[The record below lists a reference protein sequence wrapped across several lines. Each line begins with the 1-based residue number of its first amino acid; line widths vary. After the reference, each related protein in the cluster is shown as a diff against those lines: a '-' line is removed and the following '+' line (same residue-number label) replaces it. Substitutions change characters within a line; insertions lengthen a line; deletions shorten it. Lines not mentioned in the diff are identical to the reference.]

1 MIYHIRHV
9 FDLLDVNQ
17 CGLVQ
22 TSEILEALLQH
33 PETDPDLVTYIEES
47 LFALMPTHK
56 ASQLPY
62 AERLKDIQKGQGR
75 RSVSSSMEPDEEE
88 DEVPTLA
95 SHPARGKRP
104 STTARAKRPSTTAST
119 AAGHTH
125 SLQPNPSLNKRASL
139 ASTGGSMRASFIKS
153 GGDGP
158 QVPGKRPAISRRNS
172 RRTSTLSLPKTPA
185 SQLPF
190 INAGPVASFF
200 GTNHHVPA
208 TEEEMLEGKSDEEQE
223 NILDRLT
230 GQLERWE
237 GTRREKE
244 KKLAMLADDKENR
257 RMMVLIER
265 KMGVNLHLEN
275 AHDHDGHVTLNKKQL
290 EKISLHKVLHLLFGR
305 TKSPKEMDMVWYEI
319 YLLPLHAHIYTYI
332 TSLYTR
338 AHMHPFSVQLHVH
351 TYIYTHASRY
361 ESTNTITHAHL
372 HTHAQM
378 RV

>member
-22 TSEILEALLQH
+22 TNEILEALLQH

-75 RSVSSSMEPDEEE
+75 RSVSSSIEEDE

-95 SHPARGKRP
+95 SHPARAKRP
-104 STTARAKRPSTTAST
+104 STTARSTSPLKS
-119 AAGHTH
+119 AGRNH
-125 SLQPNPSLNKRASL
+125 SIHPNPSLNKRASL

-172 RRTSTLSLPKTPA
+172 RRTSTLSLPKTPS

-190 INAGPVASFF
+190 INTGPVASFF

-208 TEEEMLEGKSDEEQE
+208 TEEEMLEALEGKEEEEQE

-244 KKLAMLADDKENR
+244 KKLVMLADDKENR
-257 RMMVLIER
+257 KIKVQIER

-275 AHDHDGHVTLNKKQL
+275 AHDHDGHINLNKKQL
-290 EKISLHKVLHLLFGR
+290 ENISLHKVLHLLFGR
-305 TKSPKEMDMVWYEI
+305 TKSPKEMDVVWYETH
-319 YLLPLHAHIYTYI
+319 LLPLYAHISTTY
-332 TSLYTR
+332 
-338 AHMHPFSVQLHVH
+338 HFSVHARSTHV
-351 TYIYTHASRY
+351 SLFR
-361 ESTNTITHAHL
+361 ITTCAHVHL
-372 HTHAQM
+372 HT
-378 RV
+378 RT